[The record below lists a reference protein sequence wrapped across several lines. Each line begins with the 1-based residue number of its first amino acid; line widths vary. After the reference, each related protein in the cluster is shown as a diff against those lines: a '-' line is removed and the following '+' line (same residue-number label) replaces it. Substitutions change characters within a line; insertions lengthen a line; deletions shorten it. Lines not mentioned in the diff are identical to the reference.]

1 MYHSFVLDCKL
12 AKTEWDGGRGGLG
25 GGGREGGRGVVE
37 SREGVGREGGEER
50 KENKEGGREREVG
63 REGGERGER
72 GRGWG
77 GGGRKKLK
85 KLKVHIFSMCMTP
98 SHVKLKNAKFST
110 QNILYGGLMDVSE
123 SAKEQTRGTWFH
135 WA

>member
-1 MYHSFVLDCKL
+1 VYHSFVLDCKL
-12 AKTEWDGGRGGLG
+12 AKTEWDGGR
-25 GGGREGGRGVVE
+25 
-37 SREGVGREGGEER
+37 
-50 KENKEGGREREVG
+50 
-63 REGGERGER
+63 
-72 GRGWG
+72 
-77 GGGRKKLK
+77 GGRKKLK